1 MEEFKDIIRL
11 AEEVFEVYAWLG
23 IPQAPSSSSRA
34 PTPYFPKLKM

>member
-11 AEEVFEVYAWLG
+11 AEEVFEVYARLG
-23 IPQAPSSSSRA
+23 IPQSPSSSWA